1 MKLFGILILA
11 LGFSQCASMKMD
23 TQPPFKIASA
33 NYSHITGGQ
42 PGNSTLN
49 LMIEFTAPETIDFQN
64 VFFQNRITPAVIEE
78 KGGKQYIAARY
89 KTSTDQERKD
99 LVLSSD
105 AKAEFGNTANETKEK
120 FPFKLE
126 ENEAVVTYKIG
137 EKIHYYKIENVK
149 KEKRVFMPSARP
161 QN

>member
-11 LGFSQCASMKMD
+11 LSFSQCASMKMD
-23 TQPPFKIASA
+23 TQPPFKVKNAS
-33 NYSHITGGQ
+33 YSHITGGQ
-42 PGNSTLN
+42 PGNSVLN
-49 LMIEFTAPETIDFQN
+49 LMIEISTPETVDFKN
-64 VFFQNRITPAVIEE
+64 VYFQNRITPAVIEE
-78 KGGKQYIAARY
+78 KVGKQYIAARY
-89 KTSTDQERKD
+89 KISSDQERKD

-105 AKAEFGNTANETKEK
+105 AKTEFGNTAHETKEK
-120 FPFKLE
+120 FPFELK

-149 KEKRVFMPSARP
+149 KEKSVFMPSARP